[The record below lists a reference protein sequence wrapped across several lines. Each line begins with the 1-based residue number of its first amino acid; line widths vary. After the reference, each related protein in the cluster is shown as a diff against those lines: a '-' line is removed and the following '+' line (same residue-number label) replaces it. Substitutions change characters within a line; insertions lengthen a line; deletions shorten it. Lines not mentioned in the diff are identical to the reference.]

1 MTNFR
6 VCFVT
11 APNQEEAKS
20 LARLVLQQRL
30 AACVNILDSVTS
42 MYWWKGEIQEDSE
55 VLLMIKTQAD
65 LVEPL
70 IEAVRSTHSYEVCEV
85 ISLPIEAGNP
95 AYLKWIQDSVSSS
108 QS

>member
-6 VCFVT
+6 ICFVT
-11 APNQEEAKS
+11 APNLEEAKS
-20 LARLVLQQRL
+20 LSRLILQQRL

-55 VLLMIKTQAD
+55 VLMMIKTQVD
-65 LVEPL
+65 LVDPL
-70 IEAVRSTHSYEVCEV
+70 IAAIRSAHSYEVCEV
-85 ISLPIEAGNP
+85 ISLPIEAGNA
-95 AYLKWIQDSVSSS
+95 AYLKWIQDSVAPS